1 LEVRTR
7 TEMLE
12 VKNLMV
18 FFENSWL
25 SMISVWSSRN
35 RWVLGSNSAGKTTLM
50 NMISGLMIDIKRK
63 EDRRGG
69 ERITILGEV
78 RFEGEDITNTEPDKR
93 VKKGIVLSRE
103 RHPIFPDSS
112 VEENLRIAAYLRRDS
127 EIKKTFDFVYS
138 VFFHLKDIKKRKAG
152 FCSGGEQQMLSI
164 GMALMTKPRLLL
176 MDEPLL
182 GLSPV
187 LQRDL
192 RRAIKQIRGEG
203 VTILV
208 TEQFA
213 RPLLPIID
221 RGYVIE
227 NGIPVLFGTGKEL
240 MDNPEVKAAYF
251 GLGPQPFP
259 SQWEMEI
266 EGFLECRKSIN
277 DKPVGSIYEQ
287 FEKVCGII

>member
-1 LEVRTR
+1 
-7 TEMLE
+7 MLE
-12 VKNLMV
+12 VKNLLV
-18 FFENSWL
+18 FFENSLAINDL
-25 SMISVWSSRN
+25 SLEVQKGEVIG
-35 RWVLGSNSAGKTTLM
+35 VLGSNSAGKTTLM
-50 NMISGLMIDIKRK
+50 NTISGLMIDIKKK

-69 ERITILGEV
+69 ERITVLGEIK
-78 RFEGEDITNTEPDKR
+78 FEGEEITNTEPDKR

-103 RHPIFPDSS
+103 RHPVFPDSS

-138 VFFHLKDIKKRKAG
+138 VFFHLKEIKKRKAG
-152 FCSGGEQQMLSI
+152 FCSGGEQQMLAI

-187 LQRDL
+187 LQKDL
-192 RRAIKQIRGEG
+192 TRAIKQIRSEG
-203 VTILV
+203 VTIMV

-227 NGIPVLFGTGKEL
+227 NGILVLSGTGQEL
-240 MDNPEVKAAYF
+240 MNNPEVKAAYF
-251 GLGPQPFP
+251 G
-259 SQWEMEI
+259 
-266 EGFLECRKSIN
+266 
-277 DKPVGSIYEQ
+277 V
-287 FEKVCGII
+287 

>member
-1 LEVRTR
+1 MK

-12 VKNLMV
+12 TKNLMV
-18 FFENSWL
+18 FFENSLAINDL
-25 SMISVWSSRN
+25 SLEIKKGEIVG
-35 RWVLGSNSAGKTTLM
+35 VLGSNSAGKTTLM
-50 NMISGLMIDIKRK
+50 NTISGLIIDIKRK

-69 ERITILGEV
+69 ERITVLGEIK
-78 RFEGEDITNTEPDKR
+78 FEGEDITNTEPDKR

-112 VEENLRIAAYLRRDS
+112 VEENLRIAAYLRKDS

-138 VFFHLKDIKKRKAG
+138 VFFHLKEIKKRKAG
-152 FCSGGEQQMLSI
+152 FCSGGEQQMIAI

-187 LQRDL
+187 LQKDL
-192 RRAIKQIRGEG
+192 TRAIKQIRGEG

-227 NGIPVLFGTGKEL
+227 NGILVLFGKGQEL
-240 MDNPEVKAAYF
+240 MNNPEVKAAYF
-251 GLGPQPFP
+251 G
-259 SQWEMEI
+259 I
-266 EGFLECRKSIN
+266 
-277 DKPVGSIYEQ
+277 
-287 FEKVCGII
+287 